1 MLRGSW
7 HPSDRAERSRQ
18 AQEVRRHRRRPAVP
32 CMADRE
38 RVARGIQQR
47 GCTGFYDGVRGSREE
62 DEGGALPR
70 AFAGAH
76 GRYRRRAYQE
86 RSSDSL
92 TYKIIGFRLP
102 VCMWSSACMPA
113 IAELLCPTW
122 TEGRHA
128 SRTPA
133 ARVAH
138 RHSCSIKAC
147 THNLPRSV
155 TAGRAPHLR
164 IHTPPSD
171 AASAT
176 RLGAVGQKHPTVPGF
191 EQGRACPPSEI

>member
-1 MLRGSW
+1 
-7 HPSDRAERSRQ
+7 
-18 AQEVRRHRRRPAVP
+18 
-32 CMADRE
+32 
-38 RVARGIQQR
+38 
-47 GCTGFYDGVRGSREE
+47 
-62 DEGGALPR
+62 
-70 AFAGAH
+70 
-76 GRYRRRAYQE
+76 
-86 RSSDSL
+86 
-92 TYKIIGFRLP
+92 
-102 VCMWSSACMPA
+102 MPA

-191 EQGRACPPSEI
+191 EQGRACPPHQNLNFDRSLSRTEIIGRFILTTAMPTVNMETQLSLIMPYNSAALRNLNYEAEIRQKKRTPSSLQHTVP